1 VPPFY
6 TQVPPWCRQDA
17 PAEESKPQE
26 PPAGGKKRK
35 APSPEAGEAG
45 EADADAGAAEK
56 RAKKKFTAKEAEKLT
71 VAALKTELTSVGCA
85 DFSGKKA
92 DLVARLLA
100 AQSK

>member
-35 APSPEAGEAG
+35 APSPEAGEA
-45 EADADAGAAEK
+45 DADAGAAEK
-56 RAKKKFTAKEAEKLT
+56 RAKKFTAKEAEKLT

-100 AQSK
+100 AQSKQ

>member
-35 APSPEAGEAG
+35 APSPEAGEA
-45 EADADAGAAEK
+45 ADADAGAAEK
-56 RAKKKFTAKEAEKLT
+56 RAKKFTAKEAEKLT